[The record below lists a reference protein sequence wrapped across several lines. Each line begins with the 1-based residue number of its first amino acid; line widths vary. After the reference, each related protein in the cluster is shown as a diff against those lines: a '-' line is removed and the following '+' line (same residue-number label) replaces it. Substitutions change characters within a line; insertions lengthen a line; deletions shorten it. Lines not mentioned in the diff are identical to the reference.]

1 MNSSPSTICLNMIVK
16 NESHIIIKTLTNLCE
31 KINFSYWVICDTGS
45 TDNTKELITD
55 FFKEKNI
62 MGELHEHT
70 WKDFGY
76 NRTLAL
82 ECAYNKTDMVF
93 IFDADDE
100 IAGNLV
106 LPETYDHD
114 GYTFNF
120 GNDVVYIRP
129 LLVNNRKKWRF
140 VGVLHEY
147 LACSEHSTPH
157 KNIAGDYY
165 IVSGRTGNRN
175 QNPNK
180 YIDDANIL
188 KNAHY
193 DVLST
198 DYGLSCRYAF
208 YCAQSYKDSGIN
220 YMDDAI
226 EWYKKCLDL
235 NMWLQEKYI
244 SCFYIGNLY
253 MAKND
258 MTNAMKYWYKTI
270 EYDSERIEGI
280 INAINYLTKNEE
292 HLLINALYHRFKNY
306 NKNLREKLFMVDS
319 CYKHQL
325 EYNNSIS
332 AYYANDKKSGYEC
345 CKQILFGDLVN
356 VSLLKATVGNFVFY
370 IDLFEKE
377 DCENKL
383 RIFYLIDNILSDI
396 GKKNETVES
405 NVINCW
411 NKLFDI
417 CRPLLTK
424 PSYFNLS
431 GNIIN
436 TDSIII
442 TFTTCKRLDLF
453 KQTVYSMI
461 NHWNDIKKIN
471 YWFCV
476 DDNSSYEDKN
486 QMQKLFPWIQYYMK
500 TEKEKG
506 HRKSMNII
514 WDKLNELKP
523 KYWIHMED
531 DFLFHRKMN
540 YIDEAVNALNSDGCI
555 RNNVKQ
561 ILFNRNYGE
570 IVDSYNSR
578 GHISLQNNIG
588 NDIVLHNFCEG
599 NFNYINCHYWPHYS
613 FRPSII
619 DAATILQLGN
629 YDSENQ
635 FFEMDYAA
643 KWTKNGFTSAFF
655 NKITCRHIGKL
666 THGMQ
671 SNSTKNAYDLNGER
685 QFDSIKT
692 SYRSSTPIKIVN
704 LERRTDRKE
713 QTIKKLAEAG
723 ISDENYEIIKAIDGL
738 TLQPTYELKYLF
750 RDNDFGNRK
759 GVIGCA
765 LSHYN
770 LWKRLLDDSMHDY
783 YLIMEDDFTL
793 CSNFKKHIETL
804 KSNNEFSMRDVVFLG
819 YSMFEKN
826 RDYDIYN
833 SVSEAVNVID
843 LNKELYIGGFFAYS
857 INKAGA
863 RKMIEYI
870 NTNGIKHGIDYLFKI
885 YSEIQCYECH
895 PQIAFSDWNENG
907 KSIDTDIQNVY
918 DSIDFSTLNRLP
930 HINNSYFH
938 GGRLGN
944 LFIVNMALHFISKK
958 NNLMVEY
965 KFFDKLTKLG
975 IELTKGEINYEDED
989 TIDLTDE
996 NFFNFITGDPINKN
1010 ISIVNNV
1017 WCQTAEFALFLKSYF
1032 NEEPQKKN
1040 IVNHNKFNNRYNN
1053 NNDVFIHVRLGDI
1066 KDSNWCQTIDYYNK
1080 ILENLT
1086 FENGYISSDSIDN
1099 IICKLLIIKYNLK
1112 IINYDEVE
1120 TIMFGSTCKTLIL
1133 SSGTYS
1139 WLIGLLSYFSQVYY
1153 PKIVNKWH
1161 GDIFVFENWCEIEYN
1176 SELTVEKFIQS
1187 IKKDYIFI
1195 PNLDS
1200 IGNDLYRHNM
1210 SLELLLSIAQKDP
1223 LCVGFNTLG
1232 FFKNKITSLTTS
1244 QYFGIDDGIYIK
1256 KDAYEDFLQKQTLE
1270 RGITCKNTLTRVKML
1285 CNWCN
1290 SEQLCKEW
1298 SNMCESGFRWK
1309 NYELVWTDVPDQIDY
1324 YVIINIPPVGVYYD
1338 PKKTIVFQMEPW
1350 VYDTNKP
1357 WGVKTWH
1364 EWSEPDENKFMAIR
1378 GRKTNH
1384 HNNAFWQL
1392 ELTLNDLLNS
1402 QGLVKHP
1409 DKMNM
1414 LSTICSSKYFDEG
1427 HIARID
1433 FLKFIE
1439 EKNDVLLD
1447 IYNYDNDHSFKNYRG
1462 PVAPYVNK
1470 SKGLVPYKYY
1480 FMVENNYE
1488 SNFIT
1493 EKLWEPILC
1502 ECLCFYYGCPNVGDY
1517 IDSKAFVLLDMNDFE
1532 KSYQIIKRAIEEDW
1546 WSDRINIIR
1555 KEKEKIL
1562 NELAFF
1568 PTIDKIIRDV

>member
-1 MNSSPSTICLNMIVK
+1 MNTNILVYILYFHLNMDKLQATICLNMIVK
-16 NESHIIIKTLTNLCE
+16 NESHIIIKTLSNLCE

-45 TDNTKELITD
+45 TDNTKELIID

-62 MGELHEHT
+62 KGELHENT

-82 ECAYNKTDMVF
+82 ECAYNKTDMLF

-100 IAGNLV
+100 IAGTLV

-147 LACSEHSTPH
+147 LACCEHSTPH
-157 KNIAGDYY
+157 KNITGDYY

-471 YWFCV
+471 FWFCV
-476 DDNSSYEDKN
+476 DDNSCDEDRN
-486 QMQKLFPWIQYYMK
+486 QMRSLFPWIQYYMK
-500 TEKEKG
+500 RSEEKG

-555 RNNVKQ
+555 KNNVKQ

-578 GHISLQNNIG
+578 GHISLQNNID

-685 QFDSIKT
+685 QFDSNSNIIPIIKT
-692 SYRSSTPIKIVN
+692 NNANLFIKIVN
-704 LERRTDRKE
+704 LERRSDRKE
-713 QTIKKLAEAG
+713 ETIKKLIEAG
-723 ISDENYEIIKAIDGL
+723 ISGENYEFIKAVDGISL
-738 TLQPTYELKYLF
+738 KPTPELKYLF
-750 RDNDFGNRK
+750 RNNDFGNRK
-759 GVIGCA
+759 GIIGCA
-765 LSHYN
+765 LSHCN
-770 LWKRLLDDSMHDY
+770 LWKQLLNDSNHDY
-783 YLIMEDDFTL
+783 YVIMEDDCIFS
-793 CSNFKKHIETL
+793 SNFKQQFEKL

-826 RDYDIYN
+826 RDIYRN
-833 SVSEAVNVID
+833 LYNNVSDKIEVTT
-843 LNKELYIGGFFAYS
+843 LNKNMYIGATFAYS
-857 INKAGA
+857 INKNGA
-863 RKMIEYI
+863 KTLLEYI
-870 NTNGIKHGIDYLFKI
+870 NKNGINHGIDYVIKI
-885 YSEIQCYECH
+885 VDKLEAYECQ
-895 PQIAFSDWNENG
+895 PQIVFSEWNENG
-907 KSIDTDIQNVY
+907 KAIDTDIQNVY
-918 DSIDFSTLNRLP
+918 DGIDFTGIDNYNGSNIVNDID
-930 HINNSYFH
+930 INNS
-938 GGRLGN
+938 
-944 LFIVNMALHFISKK
+944 
-958 NNLMVEY
+958 
-965 KFFDKLTKLG
+965 
-975 IELTKGEINYEDED
+975 EI
-989 TIDLTDE
+989 I
-996 NFFNFITGDPINKN
+996 K
-1010 ISIVNNV
+1010 
-1017 WCQTAEFALFLKSYF
+1017 
-1032 NEEPQKKN
+1032 
-1040 IVNHNKFNNRYNN
+1040 NKF
-1053 NNDVFIHVRLGDI
+1053 
-1066 KDSNWCQTIDYYNK
+1066 
-1080 ILENLT
+1080 
-1086 FENGYISSDSIDN
+1086 
-1099 IICKLLIIKYNLK
+1099 
-1112 IINYDEVE
+1112 
-1120 TIMFGSTCKTLIL
+1120 
-1133 SSGTYS
+1133 
-1139 WLIGLLSYFSQVYY
+1139 
-1153 PKIVNKWH
+1153 
-1161 GDIFVFENWCEIEYN
+1161 
-1176 SELTVEKFIQS
+1176 
-1187 IKKDYIFI
+1187 IFI
-1195 PNLDS
+1195 PNLDV
-1200 IGNDLYRHNM
+1200 IGSDLYYHNY
-1210 SLELLLSIAQKDP
+1210 SLEEQLKIAIEDP
-1223 LCVGFNTLG
+1223 NCIGFNSLG
-1232 FFKNKITSLTTS
+1232 FFKHAITTLKPS
-1244 QYFGIDDGIYIK
+1244 QYFKQGDGIYIK
-1256 KDAYEDFLQKQTLE
+1256 KFAYEYFLQKQKLQRDMFNE
-1270 RGITCKNTLTRVKML
+1270 NCDENVSKVTRIKPL

-1350 VYDTNKP
+1350 VYDTSKP